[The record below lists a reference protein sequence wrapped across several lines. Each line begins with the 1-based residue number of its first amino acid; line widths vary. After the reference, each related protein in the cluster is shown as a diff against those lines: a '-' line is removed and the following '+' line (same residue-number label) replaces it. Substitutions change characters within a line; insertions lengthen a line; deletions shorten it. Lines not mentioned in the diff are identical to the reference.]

1 MKKKPHVF
9 TEFLFLFV
17 CSLSYHPGATPLKL
31 FRATTWTW
39 RGGEERRV
47 VGREGT
53 AGKGG

>member
-1 MKKKPHVF
+1 MKKKHTF
-9 TEFLFLFV
+9 SLNSFFV